1 VKNSVKS
8 GTILVIDDEETI
20 RKMLTKTLT
29 YVGYKVLDAESGK
42 TGIELYQNKMDEISA
57 VILDVILPEMD
68 GVQIYKALKKINP
81 KVKIL
86 VSSGF
91 ASNKQTIELKELGV
105 EGFLKKPYRQN
116 QLVEAVDK
124 VVNLSL

>member
-1 VKNSVKS
+1 
-8 GTILVIDDEETI
+8 
-20 RKMLTKTLT
+20 
-29 YVGYKVLDAESGK
+29 
-42 TGIELYQNKMDEISA
+42 

-81 KVKIL
+81 TVKIL